1 MLLFSVLESH
11 VTDSVHQITN
21 LLLLKY
27 RITFRKRLFVAAA
40 PNSRRFPK
48 AICEINDM
56 PGRNCA
62 FFGCSSSQ
70 KHKISLFQIPV
81 VSATQSE
88 YTTSLKKK
96 CREEWLRIVLRT
108 REMTPEFKKRIE
120 KNNIYICERH
130 FKAER
135 ILTGTNS
142 CITCV

>member
-27 RITFRKRLFVAAA
+27 RITFRKRLFVAAV

-62 FFGCSSSQ
+62 FLAVRAAKSTKFLCFKSQ
-70 KHKISLFQIPV
+70 S
-81 VSATQSE
+81 
-88 YTTSLKKK
+88 
-96 CREEWLRIVLRT
+96 
-108 REMTPEFKKRIE
+108 
-120 KNNIYICERH
+120 
-130 FKAER
+130 
-135 ILTGTNS
+135 
-142 CITCV
+142 

>member
-1 MLLFSVLESH
+1 M
-11 VTDSVHQITN
+11 TDSVHQVTN

-27 RITFRKRLFVAAA
+27 RITFRKRSFVAAV

-56 PGRNCA
+56 SGRNCA

-81 VSATQSE
+81 VSAMQIE

-96 CREEWLRIVLRT
+96 CRMEWLRIVLRT
-108 REMTPEFKKRIE
+108 REMMPKFKKRIE
-120 KNNIYICERH
+120 KNNIYICKRH
-130 FKAER
+130 FKAEC
-135 ILTGTNS
+135 ILTGTN
-142 CITCV
+142 I